1 MKYAINNWVYDDE
14 PLRRTFTRLSRY
26 GYDGIELK
34 GEPDLYDIAEIKSLC
49 QEFNMHV
56 TSVLGWNIWGIP
68 GRDLSSPDEVERNA
82 AVQFLKGCVDFTI
95 QVGAPILLVLPFPAG
110 RTTPTGD
117 PQSEDEW
124 LSLAETERD
133 NAVES
138 VRQVSGYAL
147 SQDLILA
154 VEPINRFETYQ
165 LTTLDQ
171 AIGFLQ
177 EVDADN
183 VKINL
188 DTYHM
193 NIDES
198 DPVEAVLR
206 AGDFLV
212 HMHVA
217 DSNRQAP
224 GSGHT
229 DFIGLFKALKEVN
242 FDGTL
247 ALEPVPPGADPG
259 MAIKLSA
266 NLPLR
271 DKYAEESIRYL
282 KSIEELLID

>member
-1 MKYAINNWVYDDE
+1 M
-14 PLRRTFTRLSRY
+14 
-26 GYDGIELK
+26 
-34 GEPDLYDIAEIKSLC
+34 
-49 QEFNMHV
+49 
-56 TSVLGWNIWGIP
+56 
-68 GRDLSSPDEVERNA
+68 ERNA

-229 DFIGLFKALKEVN
+229 DFVSLFKALIMTIW
-242 FDGTL
+242 G
-247 ALEPVPPGADPG
+247 
-259 MAIKLSA
+259 ILSII
-266 NLPLR
+266 LVIWI
-271 DKYAEESIRYL
+271 IRKIYY
-282 KSIEELLID
+282 